1 MTRAQR
7 LQQYHLRDQLVR
19 QQRQRKHNRDAGL
32 GAVMLSTV
40 VLMPLII
47 VKLFG

>member
-1 MTRAQR
+1 MTRSQR

-19 QQRQRKHNRDAGL
+19 QQIQRRHNRDAGI
-32 GAVMLSTV
+32 GAVMLSAVT
-40 VLMPLII
+40 LMPMII

>member
-7 LQQYHLRDQLVR
+7 LQQYHLRDQLRR
-19 QQRQRKHNRDAGL
+19 QQIQRKHNIDAGI
-32 GAVMLSTV
+32 GAAMLSLVTV
-40 VLMPLII
+40 MPMII